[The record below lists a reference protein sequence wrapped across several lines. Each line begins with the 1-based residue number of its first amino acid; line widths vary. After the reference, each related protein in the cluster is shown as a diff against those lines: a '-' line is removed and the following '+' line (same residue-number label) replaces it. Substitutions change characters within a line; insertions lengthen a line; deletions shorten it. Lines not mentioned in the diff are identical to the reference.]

1 MANEQDEKLVAL
13 LEQLNI
19 DEFSAVYRSFA
30 KELQAFNSLPED
42 DGLEDDDIPDNNPP
56 KSNPTNNNPSQPL
69 TSVPSLPPKT
79 VLDLSHPT
87 VKAPNVPEFTIPSML
102 SAKGDGSAV
111 TLPTELTSG
120 DWLVI
125 ARNNRLLYAYTM
137 GAISESGDPPQ
148 ALKAALDWMVPDTL
162 DFLES
167 RVDKGEVTT
176 KTTYTAESASY
187 VEAGFDQQQASVS
200 FPFAAASFERE
211 HKARQAGA
219 SEHKK
224 LQVIGRWYFPRA
236 ILKLRYCTVLSTRF
250 QKAVEEA
257 VGEAEKTGKIQAL
270 QTVFEEYGTAVPDQI
285 ELGAQMRLMHTE
297 LSSGTLDETAV
308 ETTVRGAIEI
318 KTSKG
323 GGSVGASYTNAKGEK
338 VTAESLSRSIQF
350 KVQGGD
356 TTLASN
362 PVDWPATVK
371 KATNWTVIG
380 RKNLVSILEWLPEAL
395 RNRVLAQWSKVALL
409 PAIREGV
416 DLKQG
421 HSWIGKAE
429 QAQFLIGI
437 RDGSSPATD
446 SYWCDLFIACGPD
459 ISPELGHGSAVG
471 GAASLHRYRPHDIWI
486 DSTTVCVPV
495 PQGSQ
500 FSVRLRDNAGRAS
513 TNVVAVE
520 TNLNFGQWRFIDA
533 FKGEVGQATTHSF
546 VADSDGFIFCLLQVD
561 NDGARGYVTCA
572 VNGMVLGAASGH
584 LYYASDCHI
593 RYASCCVPYAK
604 GSRVEIKAE
613 GTSGQIGVM
622 PWQIPVSPAWRF
634 TAPQPLKLGEQLLAP
649 TDGFLN
655 GIVKVE
661 ENGPRGILRLYSFQ
675 KLPGGPIAPDMYPPM
690 AAVAVHKYS
699 QSDRWISHASGMV
712 PAGKGSTVWGALE
725 ATAGRPS
732 AEIYWTGVKPA
743 TDMP

>member
-257 VGEAEKTGKIQAL
+257 VGEGGL
-270 QTVFEEYGTAVPDQI
+270 AVID
-285 ELGAQMRLMHTE
+285 
-297 LSSGTLDETAV
+297 
-308 ETTVRGAIEI
+308 
-318 KTSKG
+318 
-323 GGSVGASYTNAKGEK
+323 VG
-338 VTAESLSRSIQF
+338 
-350 KVQGGD
+350 D
-356 TTLASN
+356 
-362 PVDWPATVK
+362 D
-371 KATNWTVIG
+371 
-380 RKNLVSILEWLPEAL
+380 
-395 RNRVLAQWSKVALL
+395 
-409 PAIREGV
+409 
-416 DLKQG
+416 
-421 HSWIGKAE
+421 
-429 QAQFLIGI
+429 
-437 RDGSSPATD
+437 
-446 SYWCDLFIACGPD
+446 
-459 ISPELGHGSAVG
+459 
-471 GAASLHRYRPHDIWI
+471 
-486 DSTTVCVPV
+486 
-495 PQGSQ
+495 
-500 FSVRLRDNAGRAS
+500 
-513 TNVVAVE
+513 
-520 TNLNFGQWRFIDA
+520 
-533 FKGEVGQATTHSF
+533 GEV
-546 VADSDGFIFCLLQVD
+546 ADQFCV
-561 NDGARGYVTCA
+561 
-572 VNGMVLGAASGH
+572 
-584 LYYASDCHI
+584 
-593 RYASCCVPYAK
+593 
-604 GSRVEIKAE
+604 GS
-613 GTSGQIGVM
+613 
-622 PWQIPVSPAWRF
+622 
-634 TAPQPLKLGEQLLAP
+634 
-649 TDGFLN
+649 
-655 GIVKVE
+655 
-661 ENGPRGILRLYSFQ
+661 
-675 KLPGGPIAPDMYPPM
+675 
-690 AAVAVHKYS
+690 H
-699 QSDRWISHASGMV
+699 
-712 PAGKGSTVWGALE
+712 
-725 ATAGRPS
+725 
-732 AEIYWTGVKPA
+732 
-743 TDMP
+743 